1 MGILDKAVDAAKK
14 VAETAQEGLS
24 EAKDKGQTVV
34 LKRKVNGFA
43 KEIGHLVIRQKGGE
57 TGLDAE
63 IDRLVG
69 EARAVEA
76 EIKALDEA

>member
-24 EAKDKGQTVV
+24 EAKDKGQSVV

-43 KEIGHLVIRQKGGE
+43 EEIGHLVIRQKGGE
-57 TGLDAE
+57 AGLDAE

-69 EARAVEA
+69 EVRAVEA
-76 EIKALDEA
+76 EIKALDED

>member
-14 VAETAQEGLS
+14 VAETAQEGIS
-24 EAKDKGQTVV
+24 DAKDKGQGMV
-34 LKRKVNGFA
+34 LKRKINGYA
-43 KEIGHLVIRQKGGE
+43 EEIGHLVVRQKGGE

-63 IDRLVG
+63 VDRLVG
-69 EARAVEA
+69 EVRAVEA

>member
-14 VAETAQEGLS
+14 VAETAQEGFS

-43 KEIGHLVIRQKGGE
+43 EEIGHLVIRQKGGE
-57 TGLDAE
+57 AGLDAE

-69 EARAVEA
+69 EVRAVEA
-76 EIKALDEA
+76 EMKALDED

>member
-24 EAKDKGQTVV
+24 EAKDKGQSVV

-43 KEIGHLVIRQKGGE
+43 EEIGHLVIRQKSGE
-57 TGLDAE
+57 AGLDAE
-63 IDRLVG
+63 IDRLIG
-69 EARAVEA
+69 EVRAVEA
-76 EIKALDEA
+76 EMKALDED